1 MFSRRKSLDNEM
13 CMVKKNMREI
23 TVNDS
28 DAAEVI
34 PIFQIEQR

>member
-28 DAAEVI
+28 DEAELIVV
-34 PIFQIEQR
+34 FQIDQR